1 MRLNRKHQVTASRR
15 MHGRRTTTFVFVGNF
30 SGRPGRMYHGGGCV
44 YLYDM
49 APAPKQVANQP
60 YRNAPH

>member
-1 MRLNRKHQVTASRR
+1 MRLNRKHQVTAHAWAAYDDVRVR
-15 MHGRRTTTFVFVGNF
+15 WEFL
-30 SGRPGRMYHGGGCV
+30 RPGRILHGGGCV